1 MNSPK
6 TPQQL
11 SDAIE
16 SLVTSYIDDVRRAA
30 QGAVDRSLSGT
41 RRPVKRE
48 DRSSSETSRPTKRR
62 SDDELVVLCD
72 RLYEL
77 VRARPG
83 ESMAAFAAETG
94 VAARALHRPMLRLKA
109 MGRIRSV
116 GERNMTRYFPAIER
130 PSKTVDA

>member
-48 DRSSSETSRPTKRR
+48 DRSGRATGRSTKRR

-130 PSKTVDA
+130 PSTTADA